1 MEKYTGVIDPNLQEE
16 ARKLLTEF
24 EKELKEIKDYKNG
37 KPIDG
42 IDEKG
47 YCAGLLNYGQP
58 IEDYQEQLKG
68 AIIFIREF
76 LLQEVEKWTIIQ
88 RADSTGAYFI

>member
-1 MEKYTGVIDPNLQEE
+1 MERTELKYSGDIDPNLQEE

-24 EKELKEIKDYKNG
+24 EKELKEIKAFEKG
-37 KPIDG
+37 IAIDG
-42 IDEKG
+42 IDEDG

-68 AIIFIREF
+68 AIIFIRAF
-76 LLQEVEKWTIIQ
+76 LLQEVEE
-88 RADSTGAYFI
+88 